1 MREWVCEYW
10 LLFWCKTAELIQ
22 GSDWAILQEG
32 MVLSSTDDE
41 EVITMEMLCKCLI
54 QQESAVNLKTKQ
66 QKNKYMKFV
75 FFLCFF

>member
-1 MREWVCEYW
+1 MREWVCKYW

-54 QQESAVNLKTKQ
+54 QQESAVNF
-66 QKNKYMKFV
+66 KNKTAKNE
-75 FFLCFF
+75 FFFFSFQ

>member
-54 QQESAVNLKTKQ
+54 QQESAVNLK
-66 QKNKYMKFV
+66 NKTAKK
-75 FFLCFF
+75 